1 MQYKFTFIL
10 LITLITGA
18 YSQQSSNPLIDQGSE
33 VLIDRLP
40 ENDFFYTHVF
50 QKGQTVYSLARTFK
64 TSVREIYALNNL
76 SANSPIDIGQTVKV
90 PFSISSLYTEASS
103 TASTSNKYV
112 PVYYVVQPKETL
124 YGIGKTYFNQDVAT
138 FAKRNKIKGT
148 AISIGQKLLIGWLP
162 LNGEGPIVRVNT
174 TLVKSDLAVKTN
186 KTETAIEN
194 EIAQKIKRSQHKEE
208 AEIAQKSENV
218 DVAKKISEVEK
229 KETIDDIKQ
238 TIIASK
244 FTSKP
249 QREKFVTTIVTPESI
264 KDNKDKVHVPNPND
278 IKEEIEM
285 ASEEIP
291 DTLATKIELPEKK
304 AAPLTKTRQTRGIGI
319 WERDSK
325 VSSMSFVLHHT
336 AKKGSTIELY
346 NPQLNRRTT
355 AKVLGRIPLGTYP
368 SDVSVIMSKKVA
380 ESLGALD
387 TRIMVE
393 LKFIE
398 DLR

>member
-10 LITLITGA
+10 LITIITGA

-76 SANSPIDIGQTVKV
+76 SANSSIDIGQTVKV
-90 PFSISSLYTEASS
+90 PFNVASLYTETSS
-103 TASTSNKYV
+103 TYNASNKFV
-112 PVYYVVQPKETL
+112 PVYYIVQPKETL
-124 YGIGKTYFNQDVAT
+124 YGIGKTYFKQDVST
-138 FAKRNKIKGT
+138 FAKRNKINGT
-148 AISIGQKLLIGWLP
+148 SIAIGQKLLIGWLP
-162 LNGEGPIVRVNT
+162 LNGEGPVVKVNT
-174 TLVKSDLAVKTN
+174 TLVKSDVARKLEEPETSKHVSVAQKVEINRNN
-186 KTETAIEN
+186 KTTTR
-194 EIAQKIKRSQHKEE
+194 AQR
-208 AEIAQKSENV
+208 
-218 DVAKKISEVEK
+218 VEK
-229 KETIDDIKQ
+229 DEEGPNLQPSNTANNI
-238 TIIASK
+238 
-244 FTSKP
+244 TSKP
-249 QREKFVTTIVTPESI
+249 RREKFVTTIVTPESI
-264 KDNKDKVHVPNPND
+264 KDDKNKVTVPNPND
-278 IKEEIEM
+278 IKEEIAK

-291 DTLATKIELPEKK
+291 DTLATKLEQPV
-304 AAPLTKTRQTRGIGI
+304 APTTRMRQTRGIGI

-346 NPQLNRRTT
+346 NPQLNRRTS

-393 LKFIE
+393 IKFVE
-398 DLR
+398 DIQ

>member
-10 LITLITGA
+10 LITIITGA
-18 YSQQSSNPLIDQGSE
+18 YSQQSSKPLIDQGSE

-76 SANSPIDIGQTVKV
+76 SANTSIDIGQTVKV
-90 PFSISSLYTEASS
+90 PFNVSSLYTESSS
-103 TASTSNKYV
+103 TYNSSNKFV

-124 YGIGKTYFNQDVAT
+124 YGIGKTYFKQDVAT
-138 FAKRNKIKGT
+138 FAKRNKINGT
-148 AISIGQKLLIGWLP
+148 SISIGQKLLIGWLP
-162 LNGEGPIVRVNT
+162 LNGEGPVVKVNT
-174 TLVKSDLAVKTN
+174 TVVRSDVPK
-186 KTETAIEN
+186 KVERP
-194 EIAQKIKRSQHKEE
+194 EIAQKVELIQNVTTDSQKDKV
-208 AEIAQKSENV
+208 AIAQKVVKEEVAQKV
-218 DVAKKISEVEK
+218 DPTNIVSPLAP
-229 KETIDDIKQ
+229 
-238 TIIASK
+238 
-244 FTSKP
+244 KP
-249 QREKFVTTIVTPESI
+249 RKDKFVTTIITPESI
-264 KDNKDKVHVPNPND
+264 KDDENKVTVPNPND
-278 IKEEIEM
+278 IKDEIAK

-291 DTLATKIELPEKK
+291 DTLANTLEQPVKEV
-304 AAPLTKTRQTRGIGI
+304 APTTRMRQTRGIGI

-346 NPQLNRRTT
+346 NPQLNRKTT

-393 LKFIE
+393 LKFVE
-398 DLR
+398 DIQ

>member
-1 MQYKFTFIL
+1 MHYKFTFIL

-50 QKGQTVYSLARTFK
+50 QKGQTIYSLARTFK
-64 TSVREIYALNNL
+64 TSVSEIYAMNDL

-90 PFSISSLYTEASS
+90 PFSVSSLYTEASS
-103 TASTSNKYV
+103 TPNAGNKYV
-112 PVYYVVQPKETL
+112 PVYYVVQAKETL
-124 YGIGKTYFNQDVAT
+124 YGIGKSYFNQDVAT
-138 FAKRNKIKGT
+138 FAKRNKIQGT
-148 AISIGQKLLIGWLP
+148 SISIGQKLLIGWLP
-162 LNGEGPIVRVNT
+162 LDDRGPVVKVNT
-174 TLVKSDLAVKTN
+174 TLVKNKIEAQEKKKEIAAQE
-186 KTETAIEN
+186 KTEQ
-194 EIAQKIKRSQHKEE
+194 IAGKE
-208 AEIAQKSENV
+208 K
-218 DVAKKISEVEK
+218 DEVV
-229 KETIDDIKQ
+229 TNHL
-238 TIIASK
+238 S
-244 FTSKP
+244 P
-249 QREKFVTTIVTPESI
+249 RPLREKFVTTIVTPESI
-264 KDNKDKVHVPNPND
+264 REKKDLVTVPDPND
-278 IKEEIEM
+278 IKEDIPV
-285 ASEEIP
+285 ASEEIA
-291 DTLATKIELPEKK
+291 DSLATTLEVPKEDIKP
-304 AAPLTKTRQTRGIGI
+304 TTRTRQTRGIGI

-325 VSSMSFVLHHT
+325 VSTMSFVLHHT

-346 NPQLNRRTT
+346 NPQLNRRTK

-398 DLR
+398 DIN